1 MNPPGCGPS
10 RPLMRPGGFRG
21 TAQRHRHGACG
32 SGAARRSAVTLLI
45 ACCRAAEAFYHGRM
59 KVPLFNHILLL
70 RYAGLFTYLCTGLP
84 LLSSSWR
91 AEGVETG
98 SPDHVGWCVAYV
110 LFGVMYWFA

>member
-1 MNPPGCGPS
+1 
-10 RPLMRPGGFRG
+10 
-21 TAQRHRHGACG
+21 
-32 SGAARRSAVTLLI
+32 
-45 ACCRAAEAFYHGRM
+45 M

-110 LFGVMYWFA
+110 LFGVMYWLATRGLGWTKYSAQGPGARMSPIP